1 MKINL
6 AIIILAAIF
15 ALIYG
20 CKENEGLL
28 TDPNGVVPSESVLI
42 PLSPIN
48 SQIIL
53 NISEDISTSNRN
65 VTLSCYTKNLYSP
78 AGSKILSDFS
88 LVNNSIQ
95 IEFKELKISEMG
107 AGISAPASVTFNL
120 GSLPNGYYLLNITI
134 NGKKVIG
141 LITKNDESF
150 ELKIQPNNLISF
162 HQEKL
167 LRIPNSIIWGQSES
181 MEQAPFQQFIDSL
194 IVLGAKPH
202 NLKTGDYSYFEVDS
216 QGGFDLNSALG
227 MAYGKHFLYNFEGD
241 TLITKNLVK
250 RFAKRYL
257 DSIYIQLSGGKGEM
271 YYSTVLRNEP

>member
-1 MKINL
+1 MNRYL
-6 AIIILAAIF
+6 AIIILTTIF
-15 ALIYG
+15 ALIYS

-28 TDPNGVVPSESVLI
+28 TDPNNVVPSESVLI

-53 NISEDISTSNRN
+53 NISEDISTSNSN
-65 VTLSCYTKNLYSP
+65 VVLSCYTRNLYSP

-95 IEFKELKISEMG
+95 IEFKELKMSEMG
-107 AGISAPASVTFNL
+107 AGISAPASVKFNL
-120 GSLPNGYYLLNITI
+120 GSLPNGYYSLNITI

-141 LITKNDESF
+141 LITINDESF
-150 ELKIQPNNLISF
+150 ELKIQPNNLISIY
-162 HQEKL
+162 QEKL
-167 LRIPNSIIWGQSES
+167 LRIPSSIIWGQSES
-181 MEQAPFQQFIDSL
+181 IEQTPFQLFIDSL

-202 NLKTGDYSYFEVDS
+202 NLNAGDYSYFEVDT
-216 QGGFDLNSALG
+216 QGGFNTHSALG
-227 MAYGKHFLYNFEGD
+227 MPYGKYFLYNYEGD
-241 TLITKNLVK
+241 STSIRNLIK